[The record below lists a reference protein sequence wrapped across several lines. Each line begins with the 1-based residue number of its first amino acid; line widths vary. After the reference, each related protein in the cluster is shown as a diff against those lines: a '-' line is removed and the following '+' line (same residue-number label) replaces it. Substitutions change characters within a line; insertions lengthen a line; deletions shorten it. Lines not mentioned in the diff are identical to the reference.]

1 MDTLERI
8 NETQA
13 YLKYISKE
21 HTPEPE
27 FKGTFL
33 DGRLD
38 GNVIRVIGRDILDAM
53 ERAVKDAGQKV
64 DTVMIAFSPDDT
76 VNNGRTVIHAR
87 SLRDMARLYKDNV
100 FKLTL
105 QQPERI
111 QERTPVQGRGW
122 NDPIRYEYR
131 DRDLPIRVAYEIEGE
146 RVSGF
151 FAGAYDCHFDAVLN
165 PLAVDNSPLEL
176 FPTVTMSGLSD
187 GTVYLAESSTVRAGL
202 KGVKPSQLMQWGDNV
217 AVKVSDLR
225 AAMKNAVLTAV
236 IMNAEQD
243 QVMVISIDKKVLGMV
258 KGDAVDVDL
267 GEAFNVSSLEN
278 YHGWDDAL
286 PVVFDTAA
294 ARHYIEQQGT
304 PGDGYTAVTFC
315 NHDDPKVQ
323 RAWGSLHSDGLTITA
338 VIRYEDGQELTVT
351 GPVCHQHDIPQRGRT
366 LLLASGEVESEP
378 AGGATEPVKA
388 ELTLEGILRLFFS
401 RKGVD
406 GEEMLKLA
414 GKMRDRWQD
423 HYFESLG
430 RVVTVDE
437 FETAVTAIWLSGDFF
452 AQVHENKQ
460 PGLCHHELTYT
471 RQDGDTT
478 ITICAG
484 CHKMLYEEYAPG

>member
-1 MDTLERI
+1 MDTLELI
-8 NETQA
+8 NEMQA

-21 HTPEPE
+21 YTPEPE
-27 FKGTFL
+27 FKETFL

-38 GNVIRVIGRDILDAM
+38 GNVIRVLGRDILDAM

-64 DTVMIAFSPDDT
+64 DTVMVAFSPDDT
-76 VNNGRTVIHAR
+76 VHNGRTVIHAR

-151 FAGAYDCHFDAVLN
+151 FAGAPDPHFDAVLN

-176 FPTVTMSGLSD
+176 FPTVTMNGLSD
-187 GTVYLAESSTVRAGL
+187 GQVYLAESSTVRAGL
-202 KGVKPSQLMQWGDNV
+202 KGVKPSQLLQWGNGV
-217 AVKVSDLR
+217 AVKVSELR
-225 AAMKNAVLTAV
+225 AAMKNAAITAV
-236 IMNAEQD
+236 IMNAEQS

-258 KGDAVDVDL
+258 QSDDVDVDL
-267 GEAFNVSSLEN
+267 GEAFNVSFLNN

-286 PVVFDTAA
+286 PVTFDTAA
-294 ARHYIEQQGT
+294 ARHYVEQQGT
-304 PGDGYTAVTFC
+304 PGDGYTAVSFA
-315 NHDDPKVQ
+315 NHVDENIQ
-323 RAWGSLHSDGLTITA
+323 RAWGGLYFDGLTMTA

-351 GPVCHQHDIPQRGRT
+351 GPVCHQHNIPQRERT

-378 AGGATEPVKA
+378 VKA
-388 ELTLEGILRLFFS
+388 DLTLEDVLRLFFS
-401 RKGVD
+401 RKGVK

-414 GKMRDRWQD
+414 GKMRDRWED

-430 RVVTVDE
+430 RMVTVEE
-437 FETAVTAIWLSGDFF
+437 FETAVSSIWLSGDFF
-452 AQVHENKQ
+452 AQVHENKR
-460 PGLCHHELTYT
+460 PGLCHHDHTYT
-471 RQDGDTT
+471 RHDGDTT
-478 ITICAG
+478 ITICSN
-484 CHKMLYEEYAPG
+484 CHKMLYEDYAPV